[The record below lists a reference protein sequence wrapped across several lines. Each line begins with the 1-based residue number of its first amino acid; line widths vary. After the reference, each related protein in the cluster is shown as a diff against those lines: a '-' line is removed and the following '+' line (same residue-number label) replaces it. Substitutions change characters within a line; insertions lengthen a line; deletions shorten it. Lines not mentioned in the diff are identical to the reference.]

1 VDLDVKL
8 ITRQIQARESR
19 YWHLDISL
27 SHKLPAPEKERRKK
41 ETRKKKKKRKI
52 K

>member
-27 SHKLPAPEKERRKK
+27 SHKLPVPEKERRKK
-41 ETRKKKKKRKI
+41 AKKKEQK
-52 K
+52 